1 VKVPVTEEN
10 ALSTEDIVLQAAEDA
25 LLGID
30 PTDPQLANGLRLANK
45 ASTRAAFDAQ
55 GDVLETI
62 ANETYSSEELAEFN
76 KTFPYTLT
84 VESSRERLLW
94 GWGWCATSQ
103 TILNQNFNVI
113 ELTFEVEGEA
123 VDPELF
129 YEAQQSGGGLF
140 CRSYYALVYNWP
152 SGDTV
157 LTTTVEFTET
167 VNDGESDYAPGQ
179 QVFEYTVSAP

>member
-1 VKVPVTEEN
+1 
-10 ALSTEDIVLQAAEDA
+10 
-25 LLGID
+25 
-30 PTDPQLANGLRLANK
+30 
-45 ASTRAAFDAQ
+45 
-55 GDVLETI
+55 VLETV

-76 KTFPYTLT
+76 KTFPYTIA
-84 VESSRERLLW
+84 VDSSRQRLLW

-103 TILNQNFNVI
+103 TILNQNFDLI
-113 ELTFEVEGEA
+113 ELTFEADGEA

-129 YEAQQSGGGLF
+129 YEDQQSCGGLF

-157 LTTTVEFTET
+157 LTTTVDFTDT
-167 VNDGESDYAPGQ
+167 VNDGESNYPAGQ